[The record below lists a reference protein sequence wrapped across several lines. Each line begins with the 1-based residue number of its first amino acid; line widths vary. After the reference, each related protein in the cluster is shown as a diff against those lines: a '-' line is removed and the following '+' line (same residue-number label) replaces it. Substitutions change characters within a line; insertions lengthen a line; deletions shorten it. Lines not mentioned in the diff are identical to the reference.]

1 MEEKKVTKKE
11 ETKREVKKLSYEELE
26 NAAKQIIAQAQ
37 NVARENQQ
45 LRTALQQA
53 SLTNMY
59 TELNFKFKVVEFASA
74 FTPEFV
80 DRCVKSIEETMTPP
94 PEEKEEEEAPNK
106 E

>member
-1 MEEKKVTKKE
+1 MEEKETKK
-11 ETKREVKKLSYEELE
+11 EVKKLSYEELE
-26 NAAKQIIAQAQ
+26 NAAKQITAQAQ
-37 NVARENQQ
+37 SVARENQQ
-45 LRTALQQA
+45 LRAALQQA
-53 SLTNMY
+53 TMSSMY

>member
-26 NAAKQIIAQAQ
+26 NAAKQITVQAQ
-37 NVARENQQ
+37 NVAKENQQ
-45 LRTALQQA
+45 LRVALQQA

-59 TELNFKFKVVEFASA
+59 TELNFKFKVLEFASA
-74 FTPEFV
+74 FSPEFV
-80 DRCVKSIEETMTPP
+80 DKCVKSIEETMTPAP
-94 PEEKEEEEAPNK
+94 EEEESNDK

>member
-1 MEEKKVTKKE
+1 MEEKEIKK
-11 ETKREVKKLSYEELE
+11 EVKKLSYEELE
-26 NAAKQIIAQAQ
+26 NAAKQITAQAQ
-37 NVARENQQ
+37 SVARENQQ
-45 LRTALQQA
+45 LRAALQQA
-53 SLTNMY
+53 TMSNMY
-59 TELNFKFKVVEFASA
+59 TELNFKFKVVEFAGA

>member
-1 MEEKKVTKKE
+1 MEEKEIKK
-11 ETKREVKKLSYEELE
+11 EVKKLSYEELE
-26 NAAKQIIAQAQ
+26 NAAKQITAQAQ
-37 NVARENQQ
+37 SVARENQQ
-45 LRTALQQA
+45 LRAALQQA
-53 SLTNMY
+53 TMSNMY

-94 PEEKEEEEAPNK
+94 PEEKEEEEEPNK

>member
-11 ETKREVKKLSYEELE
+11 ETRREVKKLSYEELE
-26 NAAKQIIAQAQ
+26 NAAKQITAQAQ

-59 TELNFKFKVVEFASA
+59 TELNFKFKVLELASA
-74 FTPEFV
+74 FSPEFV
-80 DRCVKSIEETMTPP
+80 DKCVKSIEEIMTPAP
-94 PEEKEEEEAPNK
+94 EEEESNDK
-106 E
+106 K

>member
-1 MEEKKVTKKE
+1 MEEKEIKK
-11 ETKREVKKLSYEELE
+11 EVKKLSYEELE
-26 NAAKQIIAQAQ
+26 NAAKQITAQAQ
-37 NVARENQQ
+37 SVARENQQ

-53 SLTNMY
+53 TMSNMY

>member
-26 NAAKQIIAQAQ
+26 NAAKQITAQAQ
-37 NVARENQQ
+37 NIARENQQ

-59 TELNFKFKVVEFASA
+59 TELNLRFKVLEFASA
-74 FTPEFV
+74 FSPEFV
-80 DRCVKSIEETMTPP
+80 DKCVKSIEEIMTPA
-94 PEEKEEEEAPNK
+94 PEKGESNDKE
-106 E
+106 

>member
-1 MEEKKVTKKE
+1 MEEKEIKK
-11 ETKREVKKLSYEELE
+11 EVKKLSYEELE
-26 NAAKQIIAQAQ
+26 NVAKQITAQAQ
-37 NVARENQQ
+37 SVARENQQ
-45 LRTALQQA
+45 LRAALQQTTM
-53 SLTNMY
+53 SNMY

-94 PEEKEEEEAPNK
+94 PGEKEEEEAPNK

>member
-1 MEEKKVTKKE
+1 MEEKKVIKKE

-26 NAAKQIIAQAQ
+26 NAAKQITAQAQ

-45 LRTALQQA
+45 LRAALQQA

-59 TELNFKFKVVEFASA
+59 TELNFKFKVLEFASA
-74 FTPEFV
+74 FSPEFV
-80 DRCVKSIEETMTPP
+80 DKCVKSIEEIMTPAP
-94 PEEKEEEEAPNK
+94 EEEESNNK

>member
-1 MEEKKVTKKE
+1 MEEKEIKK
-11 ETKREVKKLSYEELE
+11 EVKKLSYEELE
-26 NAAKQIIAQAQ
+26 NAAKQITAQAQ
-37 NVARENQQ
+37 SVARENQQ
-45 LRTALQQA
+45 LRAALQQA
-53 SLTNMY
+53 TMSNMY

-94 PEEKEEEEAPNK
+94 PEEKEEEKAPNK

>member
-1 MEEKKVTKKE
+1 MEEKEIKK
-11 ETKREVKKLSYEELE
+11 EVKKLSYEELE
-26 NAAKQIIAQAQ
+26 NVAKQITAQAQ
-37 NVARENQQ
+37 SVARENQQ
-45 LRTALQQA
+45 LRAALQQA
-53 SLTNMY
+53 TMSNMY

>member
-1 MEEKKVTKKE
+1 MEEKEIKK
-11 ETKREVKKLSYEELE
+11 EVKKLSYEELE
-26 NAAKQIIAQAQ
+26 NAAKQITAQAQ

-45 LRTALQQA
+45 LRAALQQA
-53 SLTNMY
+53 TMSNMY

-94 PEEKEEEEAPNK
+94 PEKKEEEEAPNK

>member
-1 MEEKKVTKKE
+1 MEEKEIKK
-11 ETKREVKKLSYEELE
+11 EVKKLSYEELE
-26 NAAKQIIAQAQ
+26 NAAKQITAQAQ
-37 NVARENQQ
+37 SVARENQQ
-45 LRTALQQA
+45 LRVALQQA
-53 SLTNMY
+53 TMSNMY

-94 PEEKEEEEAPNK
+94 PEEKEEKEAPNK